1 MSVSLSVCPLTF
13 ISAIWVTNSF
23 PDTLSMRFVFRI
35 SGNVA
40 LGNRDRLMLNIS
52 AILAVAEV
60 VKTVLDAISVHMA
73 CRVMLVIAV
82 HVFMQSSMECIPIDW
97 VMARCSHLNWRRIL
111 VLISFFVSFV
121 VGIMFGVLLRGFSL
135 FVTFMVC
142 VMLWMMFLVF
152 ISFFVTFVI

>member
-23 PDTLSMRFVFRI
+23 PDTLSVRFVFLFSI
-35 SGNVA
+35 FGGTFDN
-40 LGNRDRLMLNIS
+40 LMLNIS

-97 VMARCSHLNWRRIL
+97 VMARCSHLNWCRIL